1 MWVPPWHNMRRK
13 TAGMVVSVIL
23 IVLSLLRF
31 SMEGSITTEVWG
43 YLLLTPLPIAIALAP
58 ETQSDLESQ
67 SGVEEWGDSDL
78 DELPKE
84 AVDPLEVGF
93 DVPVL

>member
-1 MWVPPWHNMRRK
+1 MRVPPWHNMRRK

-31 SMEGSITTEVWG
+31 SMEGSITTEVWA

-58 ETQSDLESQ
+58 ATQSDLDSQ
-67 SGVEEWGDSDL
+67 TGAEEWGHSDL
-78 DELPKE
+78 E
-84 AVDPLEVGF
+84 
-93 DVPVL
+93 